1 MTNAHSTAKTTK
13 TKTTGKTLRDTS
25 QRHYTVGYISVHH
38 EHKAAQA
45 RTHYSKPPAL
55 HLKGDWLEAVGFATG
70 QTVTT
75 TAKKAS

>member
-1 MTNAHSTAKTTK
+1 MIHRQN
-13 TKTTGKTLRDTS
+13 
-25 QRHYTVGYISVHH
+25 ISVHY

-45 RTHYSKPPAL
+45 RTHYSNPPAL

-70 QTVTT
+70 QTVTI